1 MSPWWIL
8 PRDNYHHRLK
18 RLWVASRDTRYG
30 SAKPCMEWD
39 WIATQPMCLDNLA
52 IWRSMSPLV
61 LAFDSYTSTCFQNSG
76 DALIYFELVV
86 DTVFVC
92 FSRAFQIHFPART
105 SSKPV
110 LDLSDLQMT
119 TAVAIASVQ
128 RAFRHFFAFHWRLCA
143 VIASLLHN
151 LWLCGKMMWCE
162 VTWGDMMWHDVTWCT
177 MIWHEWMLMGL

>member
-1 MSPWWIL
+1 L
-8 PRDNYHHRLK
+8 PRSQCA
-18 RLWVASRDTRYG
+18 WT
-30 SAKPCMEWD
+30 
-39 WIATQPMCLDNLA
+39 
-52 IWRSMSPLV
+52 IWRSGD
-61 LAFDSYTSTCFQNSG
+61 LAIYVTIGFSVWFVHIHWSTCFQNSG

-86 DTVFVC
+86 DTVFLC
-92 FSRAFQIHFPART
+92 FSRAFQTHFPART

-128 RAFRHFFAFHWRLCA
+128 RAFSQFCAFHWRLCA

-162 VTWGDMMWHDVTWCT
+162 VTWCDMMWHVWVPV
-177 MIWHEWMLMGL
+177 MIFETN